1 VSSGADL
8 NGLRVLVVEDQSI
21 VALHVADVLRDA
33 GCMVIGPVANLKPAL
48 DLACAERLDFAVL
61 DVNLDGDHIFPVA
74 QELENRGIP
83 FVLATGYSDSTLP
96 EHWRGR
102 PCLRKPFTDAQ
113 LAELVGRLAPR

>member
-1 VSSGADL
+1 MSSGADL

-21 VALHVADVLRDA
+21 IALHLADVLRDA
-33 GCMVIGPVANLKPAL
+33 GCVVIGPVASLKPAL
-48 DLACAERLDFAVL
+48 ALARGERLDLAVL
-61 DVNLDGDHIFPVA
+61 DMNLDGDHVLPVA

-96 EHWRGR
+96 EHWRGL

-113 LAELVGRLAPR
+113 LTELVARLASR

>member
-74 QELENRGIP
+74 QELETRGIP
-83 FVLATGYSDSTLP
+83 FLLATGYSDSSLP

>member
-1 VSSGADL
+1 M
-8 NGLRVLVVEDQSI
+8 LVVEDQSI

-33 GCMVIGPVANLKPAL
+33 GCMVVGPVANLKPAL

-74 QELENRGIP
+74 QELETRGIP
-83 FVLATGYSDSTLP
+83 FLLATGYSDSSLP

-113 LAELVGRLAPR
+113 LAELVGRLTSR